1 MNYQRPQLIDRLA
14 SEYVLGTLR
23 GPARRR
29 FEAWTRAYI
38 PARRAVHWWEQRL
51 AQIAMDLP
59 AVAPPARV
67 WSRIEQRIAPHT
79 RPREDAR
86 RSSAP
91 LWQALAA
98 GLAAVAIGL
107 LAVLTLREPQVQ
119 ERVQIQVQVQAVQP
133 SQTAI
138 VADTTAPLWVV
149 NAFPE
154 TQQLQVRALRPIP
167 VDPNRVFELWML
179 PTSGAAPVS
188 LGLLPA
194 TGTTT
199 LPLPAAAAQLLAAS
213 STLAVSIEPLG
224 GSPTG
229 APTGPVVYTAPLV
242 QSRG

>member
-1 MNYQRPQLIDRLA
+1 MNYQRPELIDRLA

-23 GPARRR
+23 GPARQR
-29 FEAWTRAYI
+29 FEAWMGAYI

-51 AQIAMDLP
+51 AQIAMDVP
-59 AVAPPARV
+59 PVAPPAHV
-67 WSRIEQRIAPHT
+67 WSRIEQQITQHPL
-79 RPREDAR
+79 PREDAR
-86 RSSAP
+86 RSSARW
-91 LWQALAA
+91 WQALAA
-98 GLAAVAIGL
+98 GLAAFAIGL

-119 ERVQIQVQVQAVQP
+119 ERVQMQVVQP

-154 TQQLQVRALRPIP
+154 TQQLQVRALRPIA
-167 VDPNRVFELWML
+167 VDPNRAFELWML
-179 PTSGAAPVS
+179 PNSGAAPVS

-199 LPLPAAAAQLLAAS
+199 LPLPAAAAQILAAS